1 MFGTINKRHR
11 FLADE
16 EISYYTVVG
25 LGRTLVRSGISI
37 DLYTLVIS
45 VYFTQNVQVCA
56 LFTSVL
62 GYNLLLFGVYHTQGD
77 I

>member
-1 MFGTINKRHR
+1 LFGTTSKHHS
-11 FLADE
+11 FVAYE
-16 EISYYTVVG
+16 EISYDIVVG
-25 LGRTLVRSGISI
+25 LGGPLVRSGISI

-45 VYFTQNVQVCA
+45 VYFTQNVQVCP

-62 GYNLLLFGVYHTQGD
+62 GYNLLLFGVYHAQGD

>member
-25 LGRTLVRSGISI
+25 LGGPLVRCGISI
-37 DLYTLVIS
+37 DLYTLVIF
-45 VYFTQNVQVCA
+45 VYFTENVQVCA

-62 GYNLLLFGVYHTQGD
+62 GYNLLLFGIYHTQGD